1 MVRSL
6 IAVGKILLIL
16 RFTQHK
22 TVISSSLMTGKNS
35 KMAHGQY
42 TTRNVTQLL
51 MEPIFSVR
59 EVGGEMRRQQL
70 PVDNWEWGTDMA

>member
-1 MVRSL
+1 
-6 IAVGKILLIL
+6 
-16 RFTQHK
+16 
-22 TVISSSLMTGKNS
+22 MTGKNS